1 MNPQDPLAALH
12 PLREPAPIGWWPPAP
27 GWWALALLCLLA
39 LVLLA
44 FFLLRRYRA
53 NGYRRKA
60 LAKLEQLYRLQQ
72 SQPDQRRFQA
82 QLHALLKGVALRA
95 YPQRDVAAIS
105 GRQWLD
111 FLNTSLGEDDRFPAE
126 FVSSAYRREPASL
139 DARHLH
145 RSARTWIK
153 RHRSAA

>member
-1 MNPQDPLAALH
+1 V
-12 PLREPAPIGWWPPAP
+12 
-27 GWWALALLCLLA
+27 LALLCLLVLA
-39 LVLLA
+39 LLV

-53 NGYRRKA
+53 NAYRRKA
-60 LAKLEQLYRLQQ
+60 LATLDEFYQQQQ

-82 QLHALLKGVALRA
+82 QLNSLLKGVALRA

-111 FLNTSLGEDDRFPAE
+111 FLNASLEEGDRFPAE
-126 FVSSAYRREPASL
+126 FVSGAYRREPALL
-139 DARHLH
+139 DAGYLH

-153 RHRSAA
+153 RHRSAL